1 MFRLTLNRVRD
12 HITIREG
19 DETLSLAVDCD
30 ARMLVSRIRK
40 AQIQLTEANK
50 SESTD
55 EDRQNAARAFSVAI
69 FGEGQ
74 TDKLAEF
81 YGWDYSCVMTISG
94 LYFEK
99 RLCKKII
106 AAQKK
111 QK

>member
-12 HITIREG
+12 RITIREG
-19 DETLSLAVDCD
+19 SETLPLTVDCD
-30 ARMLVSRIRK
+30 ARMIVTRIRQ
-40 AQIQLTEANK
+40 AQMQINEANK

-55 EDRQNAARAFSVAI
+55 EDRMKAARAFAVAI
-69 FGEGQ
+69 FGEKQ
-74 TDKLAEF
+74 TDQLAEF
-81 YGWDYSCVMTISG
+81 YSGDYSCVMTISG

-111 QK
+111 LK